1 MEKRKL
7 SSTDISDAEWEIMRI
22 IWTLN
27 QAHTKEI
34 INEIQA
40 KKSWSDSTI
49 KTLIRRLTKKGL
61 LEAKQDGRGFLYLPT
76 VTQTEMM
83 LDATQELLKRMCDM
97 HKGEVIFNLI
107 KDAPISK
114 SDLTKIKSEIDKKI
128 STAPETVP
136 CNCLEDNI
144 HY

>member
-1 MEKRKL
+1 MEPKKL

-34 INEIQA
+34 INEIQK

-61 LEAKQDGRGFLYLPT
+61 LKTEQDGRGFLYCP
-76 VTQTEMM
+76 VVSQTDMM
-83 LDATQELLKRMCDM
+83 FDATQALLNRMCNM
-97 HKGEVIFNLI
+97 HKGEVIFNLV
-107 KDAPISK
+107 KNAPISK
-114 SDLTKIKSEIDKKI
+114 SDLEKIKVEIDKKME
-128 STAPETVP
+128 TAPEMVA
-136 CNCLEDNI
+136 CNCLKKEN
-144 HY
+144 

>member
-22 IWTLN
+22 VWTLN

-34 INEIQA
+34 ISELQK

-76 VTQTEMM
+76 VSQTEMM
-83 LDATQELLKRMCDM
+83 VDATQELLDRMCNM
-97 HKGEVIFNLI
+97 HKGEVIFNLV
-107 KDAPISK
+107 KDSPISK
-114 SDLTKIKSEIDKKI
+114 SDLEKIKVEIDKKLQ
-128 STAPETVP
+128 TAPNMVA
-136 CNCLEDNI
+136 CNCLSKES
-144 HY
+144 